1 MYTLMKC
8 LLKIWLNLCTEH
20 GYTTLFGVSVC
31 FIKISKCFMI
41 FFQWRQRDTNPT
53 NNWKVCYGVPTC
65 PVHELNQIFTR
76 LLAHWHWKLF
86 LPGHCKGVILYREG
100 LIFQKLTTSNNLH
113 FLHFSQIK
121 LEKSLHSSVYW
132 QGIFASNILLL
143 MSDEVFALL
152 SPV

>member
-1 MYTLMKC
+1 MCRVKKYLFLPNCYGQCTKHFKVPGAQGFILYAPDIIYKIC
-8 LLKIWLNLCTEH
+8 VQCIHWWNVLKIWLNLCTEH
-20 GYTTLFGVSVC
+20 GYTTLFGVSAC

-65 PVHELNQIFTR
+65 PVYKLNQIFTR

-100 LIFQKLTTSNNLH
+100 LIFQKLTTSNN
-113 FLHFSQIK
+113 
-121 LEKSLHSSVYW
+121 
-132 QGIFASNILLL
+132 
-143 MSDEVFALL
+143 
-152 SPV
+152 